1 MKSRLWL
8 PILGI
13 LMLVMF
19 AMGCEL
25 IDDGSL
31 TVEEIRSISTEW
43 TDENDSQLSFVGD
56 DASGYKIDIAWYTD
70 PSDTNRRVMGF
81 LEEDAYTVDGSAL
94 EGVYTSFENEDS
106 TEEFA
111 ITIEFSYADEV
122 LSAVI
127 DADGVLGNKTLE
139 LVAVDY

>member
-13 LMLVMF
+13 LMLVIF
-19 AMGCEL
+19 AMGCKL

-70 PSDTNRRVMGF
+70 PSDTNSRVMGF
-81 LEEDAYTVDGSAL
+81 LEEDAYTVDGSTL

-122 LSAVI
+122 LTAVI
-127 DADGVLGNKTLE
+127 AADGVLGEKTLE
-139 LVAVDY
+139 LVAVVY

>member
-56 DASGYKIDIAWYTD
+56 DDSGYMIDIAWYTD
-70 PSDTNRRVMGF
+70 PSDTNSRVMGF
-81 LEEDAYTVDGSAL
+81 LEEDAYTVDGSTL

-122 LSAVI
+122 LTAVI
-127 DADGVLGNKTLE
+127 AADGVLGEKTLE
-139 LVAVDY
+139 LVAVVY